1 MDERKQGNG
10 VKIFIGALV
19 AVLVAVMG
27 ISGYLVRKHLELKR
41 NYEHLEE
48 DYRYLEENKDNIVAE
63 EVADRLTEERA
74 EENELVMEQF
84 REGLGGKNSVVSF
97 LRKQYEGKYLVYTG
111 SPNYQFVPILDVEM
125 ADYSGGEF
133 VTDETT
139 GLRSFQVD
147 GKPVTKNIIDVSKY
161 QGSIDWK
168 AVKNYGIDGVMIR
181 TGVRGYGSGQ
191 IAEDTNFDSN
201 IKGALEEDLE
211 AGVYFFTSAVSEE
224 EAREEAEFVLKAIKP
239 YKITLPVVFDLEKI
253 VGDSARNEGLSK
265 EEMTK
270 ITLAFLEKIEEAGYD
285 AMLYGNIATISELV
299 DLKQLEHYKLW
310 FAYYSDDIYVPYKVD
325 MWQYASDG
333 KVDGV
338 TTDCDVNMMF
348 TE

>member
-10 VKIFIGALV
+10 VKIFTGALV
-19 AVLVAVMG
+19 AILVAVMG
-27 ISGYLVRKHLELKR
+27 VSGYLVRKHLQLKE
-41 NYEHLEE
+41 NYKTLDEN
-48 DYRYLEENKDNIVAE
+48 YQYLEENKNSIVKQ
-63 EVADRLTEERA
+63 EVASKLKEERA

-84 REGLGGKNSVVSF
+84 REGLSGQSSVVSF

-147 GKPVTKNIIDVSKY
+147 GKAVTKNVIDVSKY
-161 QGSIDWK
+161 QGAVDWK
-168 AVKNYGIDGVMIR
+168 AVKNYGINGAMVR
-181 TGVRGYGSGQ
+181 VGVRGYGSGE
-191 IAEDTNFDSN
+191 IVADSNFDKN
-201 IKGALEEDLE
+201 IKGALEEDLDT
-211 AGVYFFTSAVSEE
+211 GVYFFTSAISEK
-224 EAREEAEFVLKAIKP
+224 EAEEEAEFVLKAIKP
-239 YKITLPVVFDLEKI
+239 YKINLPVVFDLEKI
-253 VGDSARNEGLSK
+253 AGDTARHEAVPK

-270 ITLAFLEKIEEAGYD
+270 IAKAFMEKIEDSGYE
-285 AMLYGNIATISELV
+285 AMLYGNIATISELI
-299 DLKQLEHYKLW
+299 DLEELQEYKLW
-310 FAYYSDDIYVPYKVD
+310 FAYYSDDIYIPYKVD

-348 TE
+348 VE